1 MRPLAFGTLFLLS
14 VGLGA
19 QPRDFLVPLYGDTL
33 HGKVQPLTFGSFDQV
48 QIILDGRKRVFNVL
62 EVRSFRCDNILYRPI
77 KLNNKYWFMQ
87 LITPGYLSVYAFRYE
102 NTPHFDGRLLVT
114 MDGRSLEVPNIGFKG
129 TMADFLDD
137 CPSVSDR
144 VKSAELK
151 KNDLEIIVREYNRC
165 IEGKPRVQ
173 PEVVR
178 TADAPSLVAVDALE
192 KKAREA
198 DFEHKAD
205 ALDLL
210 ADIRQKLVR
219 GEKIPKYQL
228 DALKS
233 YFGSND
239 STREELEA
247 FLSALNY

>member
-1 MRPLAFGTLFLLS
+1 
-14 VGLGA
+14 
-19 QPRDFLVPLYGDTL
+19 
-33 HGKVQPLTFGSFDQV
+33 
-48 QIILDGRKRVFNVL
+48 
-62 EVRSFRCDNILYRPI
+62 
-77 KLNNKYWFMQ
+77 
-87 LITPGYLSVYAFRYE
+87 
-102 NTPHFDGRLLVT
+102 
-114 MDGRSLEVPNIGFKG
+114 
-129 TMADFLDD
+129 
-137 CPSVSDR
+137 
-144 VKSAELK
+144 
-151 KNDLEIIVREYNRC
+151 
-165 IEGKPRVQ
+165 
-173 PEVVR
+173 VVR

-219 GEKIPKYQL
+219 GDKIPKYQL

-247 FLSALNY
+247 FLSVLNY